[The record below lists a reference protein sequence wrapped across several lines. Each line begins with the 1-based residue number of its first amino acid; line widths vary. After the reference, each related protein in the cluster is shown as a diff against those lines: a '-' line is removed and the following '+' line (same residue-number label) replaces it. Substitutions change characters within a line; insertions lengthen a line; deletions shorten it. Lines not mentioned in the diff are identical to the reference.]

1 MERDWDAEEQVLRAK
16 ATEAFETLMGI
27 KSAVRNA
34 KSRTPIVYD
43 RYLSDDALD
52 AFQKAKTDLAAFLDE
67 RRQNDESSREV

>member
-16 ATEAFETLMGI
+16 ATETFETLMGI
-27 KSAVRNA
+27 KSAVKNA

-52 AFQKAKTDLAAFLDE
+52 AYQKAKTELAAFLAE
-67 RRQNDESSREV
+67 RQQNDEPRGEV